1 MIISSVHSL
10 SRVRLCDPTDCST
23 PGFPVRHH
31 QLPEL
36 AQTHVHQIGDAIQ
49 PSHPLSSPSP
59 PAFKGDALL
68 EERGTGRGGGEG
80 RAGSDPP
87 ARQPGSDVHGLGRMQ
102 RWYIHWGCCYP
113 GTLMEPEESVT
124 VGTVM
129 INSSK
134 SNTTA
139 GETER

>member
-1 MIISSVHSL
+1 MSSFSAGTEDQRALDPVL
-10 SRVRLCDPTDCST
+10 WNPQCVCARVQLDPGA
-23 PGFPVRHH
+23 PGPGGLRDRRGPAVVSKD
-31 QLPEL
+31 PAL
-36 AQTHVHQIGDAIQ
+36 AN
-49 PSHPLSSPSP
+49 
-59 PAFKGDALL
+59 
-68 EERGTGRGGGEG
+68 
-80 RAGSDPP
+80 
-87 ARQPGSDVHGLGRMQ
+87 QPGSDVHGLGRMQ